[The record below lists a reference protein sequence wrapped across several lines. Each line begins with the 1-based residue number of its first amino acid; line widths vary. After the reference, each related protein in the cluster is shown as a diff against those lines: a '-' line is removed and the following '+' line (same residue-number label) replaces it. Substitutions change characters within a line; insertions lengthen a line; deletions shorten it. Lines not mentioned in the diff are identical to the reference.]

1 MIAIARTRTSNR
13 SYDRGTVM
21 QFHEKWNAEC
31 VASGV
36 TGYVSWSRKSLFQ
49 YLEGPENAIDE
60 MLSALETEEDQT
72 ESFSILRLGSISSRR
87 FSQWEVLDIS
97 GGAVPDI
104 RIQDLIDDVMS
115 SVNGKGYAEEESR
128 RLMIDML
135 DQMAEPATSAQ
146 AANLPV
152 YDDVAS
158 SAARPYVAV
167 LGASAG
173 GLSPLQAI
181 MRSLDVEMD
190 AAIIVIQH
198 GSSDSESLM
207 DVILKRD
214 TSMAVSI
221 AEHDMPIKAGCVYI
235 VPGGHNVEL
244 GNGKFILDGQQ
255 GKGARPLA
263 SIDYCFRAL
272 AREYGDKAVAV
283 VLSGSGSDGARG
295 AKVVNEAGGIVL
307 VQSIDSSD
315 FDSMPKATIDAGVAH
330 QELAPAEIAEFLNN
344 LDERFLRDSL
354 ALQPERR
361 DQFVNQVVELL
372 KDINIDFSGY
382 KSETLF
388 RRIERRRVQANVSTE
403 TDYLELLRKDDQE
416 KDELRED
423 ILVTV
428 TSFFRDPEAWEALKD
443 SVVEL
448 IKGELK
454 PGDTF
459 RVWVAACASGE
470 EVYTLAII
478 LSEVID
484 DLDINVNFKIFATD
498 IERRSLRVAS
508 DAHYSDRSLENI
520 GSDRREKYFTKKTN
534 GYVVVQSLRDNII
547 FEPHNFVKNAPFTRI
562 HLVTCRNA
570 LIYMQPDL
578 QQLAIKML
586 HFALHVNG
594 ILFLGPSETL
604 GNLQSEFYPVNRRW
618 NQFRKLR
625 NLRLPLHLM
634 SEKLH
639 DSSNVLNARTR
650 LAERN
655 HSSDDKNVYAA
666 SLDAL
671 AKYSGKTIILVD
683 NARLVVMLVSDP
695 HGLLQV
701 HKGAPTLDV
710 VKMVPSGLRSTL
722 TFALARAFKDQ
733 THVVYRAVSCAP
745 TGQDERDVDVEVFP
759 HQSEDTEDSEQA
771 LVVLSNNS
779 LAEHVDPYLVSGSS
793 SASERDQ
800 IAAMRTELS
809 QTKEALRAAMTDLE
823 GFDYEQRSINE
834 QLSAANE
841 ELQSTNEE
849 LQSVNEELYTVNFE
863 YQSKIQELSEL
874 NQDLD
879 NLLESANLGVIFLD
893 ADLRI
898 RRFTEVSTHTVNLI
912 PTDIGRPLLDLAH
925 NLYYADLVSD
935 LRRVLS
941 MGKSIN
947 REITRKEKGSPKL
960 SIGMHPYRATGG
972 LAQGVLIMFRENS
985 EHLLADV
992 HDDQPELS
1000 DH

>member
-1 MIAIARTRTSNR
+1 MIAIARTRTSKR
-13 SYDRGTVM
+13 SYDRGTALE
-21 QFHEKWNAEC
+21 FHEKWGTVCIAN
-31 VASGV
+31 GI
-36 TGYVSWSRKSLFQ
+36 TGYVSWNRHLLFQ
-49 YLEGPENAIDE
+49 YLEGPENAIEDILLALDAE
-60 MLSALETEEDQT
+60 EGSSESATVMH
-72 ESFSILRLGSISSRR
+72 LGAIASRR
-87 FSQWEVLDIS
+87 FSQWEMLDIS
-97 GGAVPDI
+97 DGAVPDI

-115 SVNGKGYAEEESR
+115 SISGKTFVEEESR
-128 RLMIDML
+128 RLLIDML
-135 DQMAEPATSAQ
+135 DQMSEPDRETQAG
-146 AANLPV
+146 AANLPI
-152 YDDVAS
+152 YDDG
-158 SAARPYVAV
+158 SATAVRPYVVV

-173 GLSPLQAI
+173 GLTPLQAI
-181 MRSLDVEMD
+181 MRSLDVGQD
-190 AAIIVIQH
+190 AVIIVIQH
-198 GSSDSESLM
+198 ASMEAESLM

-214 TSMAVSI
+214 TNMAVNTVK
-221 AEHDMPIKAGCVYI
+221 HDMSIEAGCVYV
-235 VPGGHNVEL
+235 VPPGHNVEL
-244 GNGKFILDGQQ
+244 GNGRFILDEQHVRSV
-255 GKGARPLA
+255 KPLA
-263 SIDYCFRAL
+263 SVDYCFRSV

-307 VQSIDSSD
+307 VQSIDSAE
-315 FDSMPKATIDAGVAH
+315 FDSMPKATIDAGVVH
-330 QELAPAEIAEFLNN
+330 QELAPADIAEFLNN

-354 ALQPERR
+354 ALEPERR
-361 DQFVNQVVELL
+361 EQFVDQVVELL

-388 RRIERRRVQANVSTE
+388 RRIERRRVQANISNE
-403 TDYLELLRKDDQE
+403 SDYLELLRSDDQE

-428 TSFFRDPEAWEALKD
+428 TSFFRDLEAWEALRE
-443 SVVEL
+443 SVAEL
-448 IKGELK
+448 IEKDLEK
-454 PGDTF
+454 GDTF

-470 EVYTLAII
+470 EVYTLAIV
-478 LSEVID
+478 LTEVIEQ
-484 DLDINVNFKIFATD
+484 LDIDVNFKIFATD

-508 DAHYSDRSLENI
+508 DARYSNRALENVSI
-520 GSDRREKYFTKKTN
+520 ERREQFFVKRAN
-534 GYVVVQSLRDNII
+534 GYDVVQSLRDNII

-562 HLVTCRNA
+562 HLVSCRNA

-634 SEKLH
+634 SENLH
-639 DSSNVLNARTR
+639 DSSNALSVKTR
-650 LAERN
+650 LAERR
-655 HSSDDKNVYAA
+655 HSSDDTNVYGL

-671 AKYSGKTIILVD
+671 ASYSGKTSILVD
-683 NARLVVMLVSDP
+683 KSRLVVMLISDP
-695 HGLLQV
+695 HGMLQV
-701 HKGAPTLDV
+701 HKGEPTLDV
-710 VKMVPSGLRSTL
+710 VKMVPSSLRSTL

-733 THVVYRAVSCAP
+733 SPVVYRAVSCAP
-745 TGQDERDVDVEVFP
+745 TGQDEREVDVEVYP
-759 HQSEDTEDSEQA
+759 HLSDGAKSCEHA
-771 LVVLSNNS
+771 LIVLSNNAS
-779 LAEHVDPYLVSGSS
+779 DSYNSTE
-793 SASERDQ
+793 SAADRDE
-800 IAAMRTELS
+800 IAAMRLELT

-898 RRFTEVSTHTVNLI
+898 RRFTEVSTQTVNLI

-947 REITRKEKGSPKL
+947 REITRKEKGMPKL

-972 LAQGVLIMFRENS
+972 LAQGVLIMFRENNDHATTEVES
-985 EHLLADV
+985 DE
-992 HDDQPELS
+992 PELS
-1000 DH
+1000 GP